1 MRVGNE
7 NFQSIWVDSSDP
19 QVVKV
24 IDQQRLPFFFEI
36 KELKSVDDVFD
47 AISNMTVRGAPLIG
61 ASAAFG
67 MYLATLE
74 ITPMTNI
81 RDHLLNAARYLLS
94 CRPTAVNLS
103 WSVNHSLKKLLAD
116 PFSGSLP
123 ETALST
129 AVEICETEKEYCRQ
143 IGIHGLKIIEGL
155 SESKKGEPV
164 NILTHCNA
172 GWLATIDYGTATA
185 PIYFAH
191 DKGIKVHVWVDETR
205 PRNQGSKLTAWEL
218 GQHGVPHT
226 LVTDNSGGH
235 LMQKKMV
242 DAVFVGSDRTSSLG
256 DVANKI
262 GTYLKALAAKDNNIP
277 FYSLFPSTTFD
288 FGTRNGLSEI
298 EIEERDQEEVTH
310 ISGLS
315 GGKLQSVRICPVNT
329 IALNHGFDITPA
341 RLITGLITERGI
353 CRADEEKIKEMFS
366 DKYDKDG
373 RSGKI

>member
-7 NFQSIWVDSSDP
+7 NFQSIWVDRSDP
-19 QVVKV
+19 QIIKV

-36 KELKSVDDVFD
+36 KELRSVDDVFD
-47 AISNMTVRGAPLIG
+47 AIVNMTVRGAPLIG

-67 MYLATLE
+67 LYLATLE
-74 ITPMTNI
+74 ITPRTNT
-81 RDHLLNAARYLLS
+81 RDHLLNAARYLIS

-103 WSVNHSLKKLLAD
+103 WSVNHSLKKLLTD
-116 PFSGSLP
+116 LSSKSLS
-123 ETALST
+123 ETALNT
-129 AVEICETEKEYCRQ
+129 AIEICEAEKEYCRQ
-143 IGIHGLKIIEGL
+143 IGNHGLKIIERL
-155 SESKKGEPV
+155 SETKKGEPV

-185 PIYFAH
+185 PVYLAH
-191 DKGIKVHVWVDETR
+191 DKGIKVHVWIDETR

-242 DAVFVGSDRTSSLG
+242 DAVFVGSDRTTAAG

-262 GTYLKALAAKDNNIP
+262 GTYLKALAAVDNNIP

-288 FGTRNGLSEI
+288 FGTRDGLSEI
-298 EIEERDQEEVTH
+298 EIEMRDQEEVTH
-310 ISGLS
+310 ISGLA
-315 GGKLQSVRICPVNT
+315 GDTIQSVRICPENT
-329 IALNHGFDITPA
+329 VALNHGFDITPA

-353 CRADEEKIKEMFS
+353 CRADEKEIKEMFS